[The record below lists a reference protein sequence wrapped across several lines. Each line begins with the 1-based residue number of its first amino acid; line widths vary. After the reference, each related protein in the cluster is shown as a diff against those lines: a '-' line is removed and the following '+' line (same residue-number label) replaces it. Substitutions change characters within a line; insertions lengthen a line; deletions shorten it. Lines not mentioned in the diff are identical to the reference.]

1 MMHFLKGLLVV
12 CLSVLWCFP
21 AFAQSSEE
29 PVEVFGYFQTT
40 AEFSIDNEHER
51 RDNTS
56 FNAQQL
62 NILFRKE
69 LTSRW
74 SSFIN
79 VEFLN
84 SFSSKENLGSA
95 TLDEAWLRYRQN
107 HRFDLRLGLLVP
119 RFNNLN
125 EIKNR
130 TPLLPYAIR
139 PIVYEESF
147 GDFFELAEYV
157 PERAFVQA
165 MGFWQMEDLKL
176 DYALFLGNSPNL
188 IQNGE
193 LGQSGIDSTTT
204 FLVGARVGLRTNTIR
219 LGFSGTRDEL
229 NFGAAIAEE
238 FGIDPMQLVERPRYR
253 WGTDFSANF
262 GRWLFEAEGIIVRYD
277 FDVPS
282 LKIQR
287 QFVYATLGYYA
298 TEHLF
303 VYGTYWY
310 IDEDAVAG
318 GLTEKANL
326 YVYSGGVSYALLDR
340 ITLKAQYA
348 TVKIDHLLLDDEG
361 VEASGFVYKFVAAV
375 SVLF

>member
-1 MMHFLKGLLVV
+1 MLFPKGLLVV

-21 AFAQSSEE
+21 AVAQISEE

-40 AEFSIDNEHER
+40 GEFSIDNEHER

-95 TLDEAWLRYRQN
+95 TLDEAWLRYRHD
-107 HRFDLRLGLLVP
+107 HRFDLRMGLLVP

-165 MGFWQMEDLKL
+165 MGFWQMEDVKL
-176 DYALFLGNSPNL
+176 DYALYLGNSPNL

-193 LGQSGIDSTTT
+193 IGQSGIDSTTT
-204 FLVGARVGLRTNTIR
+204 FLVGGRVGLRTSSIR
-219 LGFSGTRDEL
+219 IGFSGTRDEL
-229 NFGAAIAEE
+229 NFGTDFPQLA
-238 FGIDPMQLVERPRYR
+238 GIDPNRLVERPRYR
-253 WGTDFSANF
+253 WGTDLSVNL
-262 GRWLFEAEGIIVRYD
+262 GRWLLEAEGIIVRYD
-277 FDVPS
+277 FDVTS
-282 LKIQR
+282 LKVQR
-287 QFVYATLGYYA
+287 QFLYATLGYYD
-298 TEHLF
+298 TERLF

-310 IDEDAVAG
+310 IDEAADVMDIS
-318 GLTEKANL
+318 EEANL
-326 YVYSGGVSYALLDR
+326 FVYSGGASYALLDR

-348 TVKIDHLLLDDEG
+348 TVKVDHRQTGGDAFDE
-361 VEASGFVYKFVAAV
+361 SGFVYKFVAAV